1 VESVSFGS
9 NRFLL
14 PQSANRSL
22 GSCEFEEASRQVVLF
37 HGADNKQ
44 VRAFHCNRQK
54 RYGNMKGLALSRKF
68 FDVERDTIDVSS
80 QNETETSSCSPRIH
94 FYHHPA

>member
-1 VESVSFGS
+1 
-9 NRFLL
+9 
-14 PQSANRSL
+14 
-22 GSCEFEEASRQVVLF
+22 
-37 HGADNKQ
+37 
-44 VRAFHCNRQK
+44 
-54 RYGNMKGLALSRKF
+54 MKGLALSRKF